1 MQTRADELSGLLKRR
16 AKSLPLAVWIHG
28 DEPLLAIE
36 ASDEYRQACRLQGF
50 TERIVI
56 SIERTVKPDALLAH
70 TQALSLFATRKLI
83 EVRFTGKPVKD
94 WGAALGAA
102 AEQLANDTE
111 TALLVTS
118 PRLDKTSTGT
128 SWFAQF
134 ESAGLIVPVYP
145 VDRGLLPK
153 WIEQRLV
160 KHGLKANPATIE
172 LIAARVEGNL
182 LAADQEIKK
191 LALLFG
197 PGPLDALN
205 ETTALAIVPEEEA
218 NQAVLNV
225 ARYDVYDA
233 VNAMLA
239 GDSARL
245 HRTLNGLEAEGEAG
259 PLLLWALTDAIRSLI
274 ALRQAHERRIPLAS
288 IMQRQRIYL
297 PRDRLFEQAAK
308 RCDIKRLEASL
319 SQAALV
325 DRIIKGAATGYTHT
339 GTWAGFQELTLRIA
353 Q

>member
-1 MQTRADELSGLLKRR
+1 MQTRADELPSLLKRR
-16 AKSLPLAVWIHG
+16 AKSLPLAIWIHG

-36 ASDEYRQACRLQGF
+36 AADEYRQACKQQGY

-56 SIERTVKPDALLAH
+56 AIERTVKPDALLAH

-94 WGAALGAA
+94 WGTALGVA

-128 SWFAQF
+128 SWFGQF
-134 ESAGLIVPVYP
+134 ENAGLIVPVYP

-153 WIEQRLV
+153 WIEQRLLR
-160 KHGLKANPATIE
+160 HHLKANPATIE

-182 LAADQEIKK
+182 LAADQEVKK

-197 PGPLDALN
+197 PGLDASS
-205 ETTALAIVPEEEA
+205 EASSLAIVPEEEA

-245 HRTLNGLEAEGEAG
+245 CRTLNGLEAEGEAG
-259 PLLLWALTDAIRSLI
+259 PLLLWALTEAIRSL
-274 ALRQAHERRIPLAS
+274 
-288 IMQRQRIYL
+288 
-297 PRDRLFEQAAK
+297 K